1 MRRRRGRVG
10 RGGRVWIDR
19 VSEAKPLFGN
29 VTHEV
34 YRGELP
40 MAAVRYTPRA
50 KTEETTNPLVPPLE
64 FNRYLPERLGVKRA
78 YQEVAPNESAISYCN
93 MDASMSFNLASEMMV
108 RVDTVKRLLLTRN
121 TSNDQIQFFL

>member
-19 VSEAKPLFGN
+19 LSERKPLFGN

-34 YRGELP
+34 YRGDLP
-40 MAAVRYTPRA
+40 MAAVRYTPRE
-50 KTEETTNPLVPPLE
+50 KTEETNPLVPSLE
-64 FNRYLPERLGVKRA
+64 FNRHLPERLGVKRA
-78 YQEVAPNESAISYCN
+78 DEEVAPNESAISYCN
-93 MDASMSFNLASEMMV
+93 MDASMSFNLASEMLV

>member
-19 VSEAKPLFGN
+19 LSERKPLFGN

-34 YRGELP
+34 YRGDLP
-40 MAAVRYTPRA
+40 MAAVRYTPRE
-50 KTEETTNPLVPPLE
+50 KTEETNPLVPS
-64 FNRYLPERLGVKRA
+64 RLGVKRA
-78 YQEVAPNESAISYCN
+78 YEEVAPNESAISYCN
-93 MDASMSFNLASEMMV
+93 MDASMSFNLASEMLV

>member
-19 VSEAKPLFGN
+19 LSERKPLFGN

-34 YRGELP
+34 YRGDLP
-40 MAAVRYTPRA
+40 MAAVRYTS
-50 KTEETTNPLVPPLE
+50 LE
-64 FNRYLPERLGVKRA
+64 FNRHLPERLGVKRA
-78 YQEVAPNESAISYCN
+78 YEEVAPNESAISYCN
-93 MDASMSFNLASEMMV
+93 MDASMSFNLASEMLV